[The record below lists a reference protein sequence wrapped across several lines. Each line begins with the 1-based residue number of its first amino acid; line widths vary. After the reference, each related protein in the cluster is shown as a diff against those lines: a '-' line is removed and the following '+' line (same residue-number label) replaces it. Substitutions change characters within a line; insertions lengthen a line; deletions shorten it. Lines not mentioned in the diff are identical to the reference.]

1 MSRQLTEALDWKI
14 EIDRETCMGSGM
26 CCIYAPN
33 TFDVDDETHSI
44 VKDPRGDDI
53 AQIRNAIESCPTRS
67 LRLVHANSSEEDGD
81 EPKNRGGANTAR

>member
-1 MSRQLTEALDWKI
+1 MSRQMSEALDWKI

-26 CCIYAPN
+26 CCIYAPD
-33 TFDVDDETHSI
+33 TFDVDDAARSI

-67 LRLVHANSSEEDGD
+67 LRLVHANSSEKDGN
-81 EPKNRGGANTAR
+81 EPEKRQEARAAR